1 MATHLFGWLKYPGHV
16 FLKPILFLS
25 VITRSDRQK
34 ISRDTVQLNSTINQL
49 NLIDVFRPLHPTVVA
64 YTFFSGSQGTPTKAD
79 HIWATK
85 HTLTI
90 LKEQKSNERCS
101 RTTLGLN

>member
-1 MATHLFGWLKYPGHV
+1 MC

-25 VITRSDRQK
+25 EITRFDRQK
-34 ISRDTVQLNSTINQL
+34 ISRDTVELNSTINQL
-49 NLIDVFRPLHPTVVA
+49 NLIDVFRILHPTMVE
-64 YTFFSGSQGTPTKAD
+64 YTFFSGSHGTSTKAD

-90 LKEQKSNERCS
+90 LKEQKSNK
-101 RTTLGLN
+101 